1 MVSNC
6 LFATLLLF
14 AVVWKFLVI
23 FFGASCV
30 GASAAP
36 CVSSVLLFLCSFFYS
51 YLLRLDYASAI
62 GIVSFVLFELPIF
75 LTFYR
80 LLQDVV

>member
-1 MVSNC
+1 
-6 LFATLLLF
+6 
-14 AVVWKFLVI
+14 
-23 FFGASCV
+23 
-30 GASAAP
+30 
-36 CVSSVLLFLCSFFYS
+36 
-51 YLLRLDYASAI
+51 LDYASAI

>member
-1 MVSNC
+1 MSDC

-14 AVVWKFLVI
+14 AVLWKFLVM

-36 CVSSVLLFLCSFFYS
+36 CVSSVLLFLCSFFNS

-62 GIVSFVLFELPIF
+62 GTVSFVLFELPIF
-75 LTFYR
+75 FPFYR
-80 LLQDVV
+80 MLQDVV